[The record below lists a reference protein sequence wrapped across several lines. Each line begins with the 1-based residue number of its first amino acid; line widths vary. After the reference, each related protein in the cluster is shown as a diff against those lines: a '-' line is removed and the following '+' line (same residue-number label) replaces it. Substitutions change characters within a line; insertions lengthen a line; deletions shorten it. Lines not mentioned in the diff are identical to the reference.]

1 MPAAVTHC
9 ESIETADS
17 EDSSA
22 IIQFCAKRCFHVR
35 TERAWQQLQLCTIIA
50 QAIIVLL
57 MNLFSYKEEEVS
69 RGTWCPKGSIGW
81 GDGFQ
86 FDELSSIK
94 TVWFN
99 FWKIV

>member
-1 MPAAVTHC
+1 MLQPMPAAVTHC

-57 MNLFSYKEEEVS
+57 MNLFSYKEKSAVAHGARRVVSDEVMVFS
-69 RGTWCPKGSIGW
+69 
-81 GDGFQ
+81 
-86 FDELSSIK
+86 LM
-94 TVWFN
+94 N
-99 FWKIV
+99 